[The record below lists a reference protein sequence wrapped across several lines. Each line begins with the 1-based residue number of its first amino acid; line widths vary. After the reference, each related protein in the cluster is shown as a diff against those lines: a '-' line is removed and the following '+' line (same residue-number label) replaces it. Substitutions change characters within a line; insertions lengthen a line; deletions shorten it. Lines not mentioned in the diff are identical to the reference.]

1 MIEYILA
8 IAGVF
13 CLIRLT
19 LGPTVYD
26 RVVAIDSFLIILI
39 ALLALWSQ
47 ENPVYLDIAI
57 IFAGLSFGTTLVF
70 SKYLRG
76 ENIWS

>member
-13 CLIRLT
+13 CLIRLA

-39 ALLALWSQ
+39 AFLALWAQ
-47 ENPVYLDIAI
+47 ENPVDLDIAI
-57 IFAGLSFGTTLVF
+57 IFAGLSFGTTLIF